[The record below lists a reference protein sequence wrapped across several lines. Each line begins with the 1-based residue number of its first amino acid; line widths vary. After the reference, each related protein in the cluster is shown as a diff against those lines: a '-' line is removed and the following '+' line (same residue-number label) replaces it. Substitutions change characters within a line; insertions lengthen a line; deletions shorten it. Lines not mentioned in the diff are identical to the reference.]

1 MKIPKWVRESN
12 LIEGVDD
19 AADDLICAKAYDW
32 FLGEALSLETIL
44 ELHKRVM
51 GKRLNPIYVGVLR
64 QVDVTVGGRLCPPW
78 QEVPA
83 LMNDWLQ
90 RFRGASGNAQTII
103 AHVAF
108 ENVHPF
114 VDGNGRVG
122 RMIMNWQR
130 ALSYVKPMTI
140 LYSERWEYYGWFR

>member
-1 MKIPKWVRESN
+1 MKIPRWIRESN

-19 AADDLICAKAYDW
+19 PGADEKCLLAYQW
-32 FLGEALSLETIL
+32 ALKQPLSLEMIL

-51 GKRLNPIYVGVLR
+51 ENRLPVQYTGVLR
-64 QVDVTVGGRLCPPW
+64 PVDVTVGGRLCPPW
-78 QEVPA
+78 EDVPR
-83 LMNDWLQ
+83 LMREWLH
-90 RFRGASGNAQTII
+90 RFAGASGNAQTII

-140 LYSERWEYYGWFR
+140 LYQDRWEYYGWFR